1 MKKTLIF
8 ILLLG
13 TTALTAQ
20 DKYDLLMHKMG
31 IITETKTFVNNYID
45 KLASE
50 SNGVNAAQWATIKT
64 KIDYSAYFISIKSV
78 LMEHYTTTEID
89 DIFAADDMVS
99 PINDTGKF
107 IYKPKPEVT
116 EKIYKMGR
124 AFGKIVNTRI
134 KTLIQEL

>member
-1 MKKTLIF
+1 MKTI
-8 ILLLG
+8 ILSIALLA

-20 DKYDLLMHKMG
+20 DKYDLLMQKTG
-31 IITETKTFVNNYID
+31 VINETKTFVNNYID

-50 SNGVNAAQWATIKT
+50 SNGVNTAQWATIKT

-78 LMEHYTTTEID
+78 LMEHYTIAEVD
-89 DIFAADDMVS
+89 EIFATNDMVS

-116 EKIYKMGR
+116 EKMYKMGR
-124 AFGKIVNTRI
+124 AFGKMINTQI
-134 KTLIQEL
+134 KKLIEEL